1 MAFELGLEGLAILE
15 LMLGMAALWEE
26 SRRAQSQAGL
36 GNIGAHTWLVCV
48 AVRRENVGQK
58 ARG

>member
-1 MAFELGLEGLAILE
+1 MGEVAFELGLEGLAILE

-36 GNIGAHTWLVCV
+36 GNIGAHT
-48 AVRRENVGQK
+48 
-58 ARG
+58 